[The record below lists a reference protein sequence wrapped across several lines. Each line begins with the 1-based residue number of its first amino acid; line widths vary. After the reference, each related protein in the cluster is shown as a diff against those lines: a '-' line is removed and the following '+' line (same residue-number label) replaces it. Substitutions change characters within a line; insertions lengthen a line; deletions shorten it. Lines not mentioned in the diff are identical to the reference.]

1 MGHEMGLR
9 LEALNELQQMEQ
21 ESVSVIFEIV
31 CVRAERRDEK

>member
-21 ESVSVIFEIV
+21 ESVSVIFEIGRLV
-31 CVRAERRDEK
+31 A

>member
-9 LEALNELQQMEQ
+9 LEALNESQQMEQ
-21 ESVSVIFEIV
+21 ESVIFEIV